1 MCIVLYSLIS
11 VAQSAAIFSVQSTF
25 YFLLRFGFLVFQS
38 SMLDEARRLRWIENL
53 VLLVVEVRGVG
64 RELYLKGFLLLL
76 LCYKFIGLNFLSM
89 ILKIIE

>member
-1 MCIVLYSLIS
+1 
-11 VAQSAAIFSVQSTF
+11 
-25 YFLLRFGFLVFQS
+25 
-38 SMLDEARRLRWIENL
+38 MLDEARRLRWSENL
-53 VLLVVEVRGVG
+53 VLLVVEVWGVG